1 MLQLSLLD
9 VTGDQREKLLKRLC
23 YKFLWDV
30 KSESSF
36 ASWVLQNSIDSPVRW
51 DIKTESTMK
60 LSINFNYQWTKTL
73 YQNLNNITFFFKFF
87 KGYRCNELS
96 VITPKKILMRA
107 RESKC
112 QISQHDISH
121 EFFRIYLCFL
131 VKFNIYFLRLP
142 WELVFGVIKDN
153 YWQLYL

>member
-1 MLQLSLLD
+1 M
-9 VTGDQREKLLKRLC
+9 
-23 YKFLWDV
+23 WDG

-112 QISQHDISH
+112 QISQHDISRVH

-142 WELVFGVIKDN
+142 WELVFGIIKDN
-153 YWQLYL
+153 

>member
-51 DIKTESTMK
+51 DIKMESTMK

-96 VITPKKILMRA
+96 VITPKKIFMRA

-121 EFFRIYLCFL
+121 MSFSEFTYVFL
-131 VKFNIYFLRLP
+131 
-142 WELVFGVIKDN
+142 
-153 YWQLYL
+153 

>member
-1 MLQLSLLD
+1 M
-9 VTGDQREKLLKRLC
+9 
-23 YKFLWDV
+23 WDV

-36 ASWVLQNSIDSPVRW
+36 ASWVLQNSIDSAVRW

>member
-1 MLQLSLLD
+1 M
-9 VTGDQREKLLKRLC
+9 
-23 YKFLWDV
+23 WDV

>member
-9 VTGDQREKLLKRLC
+9 VTGDQREKLLKRLR
-23 YKFLWDV
+23 YRFLWDV

-107 RESKC
+107 EKVN
-112 QISQHDISH
+112 
-121 EFFRIYLCFL
+121 
-131 VKFNIYFLRLP
+131 VKFHNMTSHTWVFQDLP
-142 WELVFGVIKDN
+142 MFSCKI
-153 YWQLYL
+153 

>member
-30 KSESSF
+30 KGESSF
-36 ASWVLQNSIDSPVRW
+36 ASRVLQNSIDSPVRW

-73 YQNLNNITFFFKFF
+73 YHNLNNVTFFFKFF

-96 VITPKKILMRA
+96 VITPKKILMKA
-107 RESKC
+107 QESKC

-121 EFFRIYLCFL
+121 MSFSEFTYVFL
-131 VKFNIYFLRLP
+131 
-142 WELVFGVIKDN
+142 
-153 YWQLYL
+153 